1 VLKRLTRLA
10 PVLLII
16 LLPWFFYWL
25 LSGGKHQAKPIG
37 FYGPK
42 IPITKI
48 VDGKQTTDTIYHTI
62 GDFNLLGNDDKRYT
76 DKELQK
82 CFHVIGVFNTGSKVS
97 VALFE
102 KLFFLQEEVKGKSD
116 IRILTVTNQ
125 PLHDS
130 AEAIKKFIDGKQI
143 DKQKWFL
150 LTGSEPEIEN
160 LLTKSLFL
168 TYNSNRTADNDQ
180 LFLIDKDKRI
190 RGIYDGTDE
199 VELKRLFDELKV
211 LRLEYALQKQKL

>member
-1 VLKRLTRLA
+1 M
-10 PVLLII
+10 
-16 LLPWFFYWL
+16 
-25 LSGGKHQAKPIG
+25 
-37 FYGPK
+37 
-42 IPITKI
+42 
-48 VDGKQTTDTIYHTI
+48 
-62 GDFNLLGNDDKRYT
+62 
-76 DKELQK
+76 
-82 CFHVIGVFNTGSKVS
+82 
-97 VALFE
+97 
-102 KLFFLQEEVKGKSD
+102 QEEVKGKSD

-130 AEAIKKFIDGKQI
+130 VEAIKKFIDGKQI

-190 RGIYDGTDE
+190 RGIYDGH
-199 VELKRLFDELKV
+199 
-211 LRLEYALQKQKL
+211 